1 VAENYSKAEA
11 LTLWISSFS
20 YILAAEIDT
29 FAAVREDV
37 LLRMMPAV
45 DEAGAQFAFPSVTHH
60 AASDEDPDPERGR
73 RAVAA
78 VEKWRETEDL
88 PFPDSDWK
96 SKAETSGSLQYPPE
110 GSALTRRL
118 A

>member
-37 LLRMMPAV
+37 LLRMMTAV
-45 DEAGAQFAFPSVTHH
+45 D
-60 AASDEDPDPERGR
+60 
-73 RAVAA
+73 
-78 VEKWRETEDL
+78 
-88 PFPDSDWK
+88 
-96 SKAETSGSLQYPPE
+96 
-110 GSALTRRL
+110 
-118 A
+118 

>member
-1 VAENYSKAEA
+1 MAENYSKAEA

-37 LLRMMPAV
+37 LLRMMTAV
-45 DEAGAQFAFPSVTHH
+45 DEAGAQFAFPSVTHY
-60 AASDEDPDPERGR
+60 AVSDEDPDPERGR
-73 RAVAA
+73 RAEAA

-96 SKAETSGSLQYPPE
+96 SRAEISGSLH
-110 GSALTRRL
+110 TRPKARR
-118 A
+118 